1 MPRFCR
7 FCGTE
12 LKNPDAR
19 FCQTCGKP
27 LAQPASPSP
36 ATADEQPRF
45 VIRVPGQALWEVPL
59 SKPIVTVGRTE
70 DNDIILS
77 PQYVSGHHSQIEQ
90 RGTVA
95 LHRPGSTNGTFV
107 NGQHIRDTDLRDGD
121 ILRIGDTEGNSVSL
135 TYRAAGAAG
144 TSVPV
149 VGSIRMGA
157 TALGMQSS
165 LIIGRDPKAD
175 TL

>member
-1 MPRFCR
+1 M
-7 FCGTE
+7 
-12 LKNPDAR
+12 
-19 FCQTCGKP
+19 
-27 LAQPASPSP
+27 
-36 ATADEQPRF
+36 
-45 VIRVPGQALWEVPL
+45 
-59 SKPIVTVGRTE
+59 
-70 DNDIILS
+70 
-77 PQYVSGHHSQIEQ
+77 
-90 RGTVA
+90 
-95 LHRPGSTNGTFV
+95 
-107 NGQHIRDTDLRDGD
+107 RDGD

-175 TL
+175 IPLSAPVISWHHARLDRTPQGHVLTDLNSTNGTFINGQLIERMPN

>member
-1 MPRFCR
+1 MP
-7 FCGTE
+7 
-12 LKNPDAR
+12 R

-90 RGTVA
+90 RGTVW
-95 LHRPGSTNGTFV
+95 HY
-107 NGQHIRDTDLRDGD
+107 TDLAVPMA
-121 ILRIGDTEGNSVSL
+121 LSSMVS
-135 TYRAAGAAG
+135 TYGTQICATVISYASAIPRATRSA
-144 TSVPV
+144 
-149 VGSIRMGA
+149 
-157 TALGMQSS
+157 
-165 LIIGRDPKAD
+165 
-175 TL
+175 